1 MIYPLSSSLGE
12 YRHLI
17 LHSFKKQI
25 QLISGMAP
33 LIRVVLSN
41 LLGDVAAN
49 EIEIIANDVIVF
61 PDGKWDIEFRHP
73 TR

>member
-1 MIYPLSSSLGE
+1 VCIDTSSPPFKNL
-12 YRHLI
+12 
-17 LHSFKKQI
+17 KKQI

-41 LLGDVAAN
+41 LVGDAAAN
-49 EIEIIANDVIVF
+49 EIEIIANDVTVF
-61 PDGKWDIEFRHP
+61 PDGKWEIKFRHP

>member
-1 MIYPLSSSLGE
+1 
-12 YRHLI
+12 
-17 LHSFKKQI
+17 
-25 QLISGMAP
+25 MAP

-49 EIEIIANDVIVF
+49 EIEIIANDVTVF